1 MYINFWYPIVKS
13 DDLGMDTPE
22 KAKVLGVNLVAFRDT
37 NGKAHVLSDTCIH
50 RGASLGG
57 AWSMGSAPRIIDGC
71 LVCPYHGWEFNGKG
85 ECVNIPS
92 IGYGTKTPPRAKVDS
107 YPVEEKYGIVFA
119 FLGDLSEEER
129 PPLLNV
135 EEYGQEGW
143 HANELLVLEVDY
155 NYERSM
161 ENGLDP
167 AHNEF
172 VHPTHGHAGKYR
184 DTYRVREYDTEDHRQ
199 GWGFWFNVTMDT
211 PPLPQ
216 GDHETAKDGTPWG
229 KEKTERS
236 MIRPGGGTYGPNAM
250 ATYITLTP
258 EKMFRQYFFEQPVT
272 ENKTRIFFL
281 NMRNFMLDRKKDVA
295 IHERNKIIA
304 KQDIDILLDNKH
316 QLLLEVSHE
325 LRSPLARMQ
334 LLIAMIPEHKNLT
347 KLKEEVEFLEG
358 MIGNLLFSDRL
369 SLPYSKLDLQK
380 FSTQD
385 IIGKVMDMFPTNRDR
400 VKIDNNIPDEQVYID
415 ETKFSL
421 ALRNLLDNAF
431 KYSKPQANA
440 DIKLTVVKN
449 GDIEFQVKDSGI
461 GISKDDINK
470 ITQPFFQANQT
481 VSTKGFGLGLT
492 ICKKIIESHKGRL
505 SIESGPEEGSIF
517 TLHLPKI

>member
-1 MYINFWYPIVKS
+1 MVK
-13 DDLGMDTPE
+13 GWENPPDT
-22 KAKVLGVNLVAFRDT
+22 NLVKKEIKNLHMWCGIFKREIGESGVPYPGKIYWSNLPQNISHNDFYSWTISSDFENMYDLIIPFEVFFGGINDMPVTVVDNGNYLFYLVIDYKPPSELNNLIIAFIL
-37 NGKAHVLSDTCIH
+37 A
-50 RGASLGG
+50 
-57 AWSMGSAPRIIDGC
+57 
-71 LVCPYHGWEFNGKG
+71 
-85 ECVNIPS
+85 
-92 IGYGTKTPPRAKVDS
+92 
-107 YPVEEKYGIVFA
+107 IVFIIGLYLFIRRYLKPVQLMKNRIEA
-119 FLGDLSEEER
+119 LEAGDLKS
-129 PPLLNV
+129 
-135 EEYGQEGW
+135 
-143 HANELLVLEVDY
+143 
-155 NYERSM
+155 
-161 ENGLDP
+161 
-167 AHNEF
+167 
-172 VHPTHGHAGKYR
+172 K
-184 DTYRVREYDTEDHRQ
+184 
-199 GWGFWFNVTMDT
+199 
-211 PPLPQ
+211 
-216 GDHETAKDGTPWG
+216 
-229 KEKTERS
+229 
-236 MIRPGGGTYGPNAM
+236 
-250 ATYITLTP
+250 
-258 EKMFRQYFFEQPVT
+258 
-272 ENKTRIFFL
+272 
-281 NMRNFMLDRKKDVA
+281 
-295 IHERNKIIA
+295 
-304 KQDIDILLDNKH
+304 IDIIGEDELADLSYSMNQLIEDINILLENKH

-334 LLIAMIPEHKNLT
+334 LLIAMMPEHKNLT

-400 VKIDNNIPDEQVYID
+400 VKIDNNIPDKQVYID

-505 SIESGPEEGSIF
+505 SIESEPEEGSIF